1 MVIFGFFQRLVI
13 AVAVQKDRG
22 LWERVW
28 MVFGFKKWHSRL
40 DFYFML
46 SFLPSFF
53 AFLASFFSLSEH
65 LVSFILVGKVFRKA
79 FRILGLDERKS
90 WWVVEQDFHGNF
102 QVNVIWLQCYIGL
115 LTA

>member
-1 MVIFGFFQRLVI
+1 
-13 AVAVQKDRG
+13 
-22 LWERVW
+22 
-28 MVFGFKKWHSRL
+28 
-40 DFYFML
+40 ML

-65 LVSFILVGKVFRKA
+65 LVGFILVGKVRVRKA
-79 FRILGLDERKS
+79 FRILGLHERKS
-90 WWVVEQDFHGNF
+90 GWVVEQDFHGTF